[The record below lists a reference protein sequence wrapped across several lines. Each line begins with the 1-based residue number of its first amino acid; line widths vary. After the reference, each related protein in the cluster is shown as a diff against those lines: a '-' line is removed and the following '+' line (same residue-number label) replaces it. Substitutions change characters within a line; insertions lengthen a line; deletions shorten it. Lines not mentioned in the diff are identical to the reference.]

1 MSRQG
6 IDRCPHC
13 NARWVDGC
21 ANADRC
27 NALDAEDLR
36 AQIEQQAETI
46 RKQDETIQEQGVSL
60 FHSKVSIRDLNQCV
74 LHLESVIEQLRAQL
88 EGRAKGTEQ

>member
-46 RKQDETIQEQGVSL
+46 RDQSTTIFGLS
-60 FHSKVSIRDLNQCV
+60 RCV
-74 LHLESVIEQLRAQL
+74 EHMERRINELLAEL